1 MRQYWLLKTEPEHY
15 AYADLEHDGTTVWD
29 GVSNNAA
36 LLHLRAMRPGDQ
48 ALIYHTGDERQ
59 AVGVAEITSAPYADP
74 QLADSRLVVVD
85 VRPLRR
91 LARPV
96 PLAAVKADSWFA
108 DFALVRQGRLSVV
121 PVSPAQWVRLLALAG
136 AGDGETECE
145 GDTEMGRPGAR
156 VRG

>member
-15 AYADLEHDGTTVWD
+15 AYADLERDGTTVWD

-121 PVSPAQWVRLLALAG
+121 PVSPAQWARLLALAG
-136 AGDGETECE
+136 AGDGETGCE
-145 GDTEMGRPGAR
+145 GDTEMGRRSDHR
-156 VRG
+156 V